1 MERIINFFGV
11 GPFVGTGYAIT
22 VSKNAFLGM
31 SEAVTILYPTNA
43 TIFRGG
49 SLHLRTLE
57 MLFLGAGDTINRPW
71 KWCSFLEA
79 GVGVIRP

>member
-1 MERIINFFGV
+1 MIYFCVE
-11 GPFVGTGYAIT
+11 PFVGTGYAIT

-49 SLHLRTLE
+49 SLHLRPLE
-57 MLFLGAGDTINRPW
+57 MLFLGAGDTIN
-71 KWCSFLEA
+71 CT
-79 GVGVIRP
+79 